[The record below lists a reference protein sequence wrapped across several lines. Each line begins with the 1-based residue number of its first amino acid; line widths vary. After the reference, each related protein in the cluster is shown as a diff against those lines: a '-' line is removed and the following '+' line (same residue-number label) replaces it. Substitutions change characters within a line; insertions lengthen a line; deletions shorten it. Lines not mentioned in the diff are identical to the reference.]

1 MYRTEMTV
9 RYKMSGALESG
20 GRVTGGGGGGSGGSS
35 VLATAESR
43 ARSDAALYGP

>member
-1 MYRTEMTV
+1 MYRTEMRV
-9 RYKMSGALESG
+9 RYIMSGTLESG
-20 GRVTGGGGGGSGGSS
+20 GRATGGSGGGGSS